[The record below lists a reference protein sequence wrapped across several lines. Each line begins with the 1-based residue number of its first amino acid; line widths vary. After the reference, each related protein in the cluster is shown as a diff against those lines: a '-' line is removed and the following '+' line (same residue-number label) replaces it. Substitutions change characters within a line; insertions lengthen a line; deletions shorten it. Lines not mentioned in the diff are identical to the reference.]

1 MLDGIQESYR
11 GLAADSCE
19 KQGHGFVYN
28 VIGCY
33 QSRPRRKELLGRWIV
48 LVFSGGEGQQTPR
61 YRQRSFPIPV
71 EVGVMSLR
79 HVSRRPVVFGAD
91 VPNQIKRG
99 SLSLSARW
107 DARHSLTISDR
118 GFSRGQGFPS

>member
-1 MLDGIQESYR
+1 MEAGGTHHLQADKSAVLDGIQESYR

-48 LVFSGGEGQQTPR
+48 LVFLAEKGNKRPGIGKGHFR
-61 YRQRSFPIPV
+61 FP
-71 EVGVMSLR
+71 
-79 HVSRRPVVFGAD
+79 
-91 VPNQIKRG
+91 
-99 SLSLSARW
+99 
-107 DARHSLTISDR
+107 
-118 GFSRGQGFPS
+118 